1 MDGLVEVTLPSLRK
15 VRVPIERLT
24 RLRENMEQFEDLLGD
39 DISNE
44 NTDDYSFNE
53 GSYEVQGED
62 GTWAR
67 PEGRDEGDW
76 EDANEDITMAEYEPM
91 DVDTDEVSSE
101 ASDTVP
107 GAWPSDSEE
116 EEEEDIDTNFC
127 ATPRIRLSRNAV
139 EKPPSAGSSTTNRPN
154 SQISTSDVLQDVS
167 WAQFDIL
174 SSAPAD
180 HAFLSTPAGQ
190 PSRQFSAHLA
200 KEYRALS
207 SSLPGSFVYSTS
219 LGA

>member
-76 EDANEDITMAEYEPM
+76 EDANEDITMAEDEPM
-91 DVDTDEVSSE
+91 DVDTDEVGSE

-116 EEEEDIDTNFC
+116 EEEEI
-127 ATPRIRLSRNAV
+127 
-139 EKPPSAGSSTTNRPN
+139 EH
-154 SQISTSDVLQDVS
+154 LQYT
-167 WAQFDIL
+167 QKK
-174 SSAPAD
+174 
-180 HAFLSTPAGQ
+180 
-190 PSRQFSAHLA
+190 R
-200 KEYRALS
+200 
-207 SSLPGSFVYSTS
+207 
-219 LGA
+219 